1 MVRKRP
7 HLLTAFLASLLV
19 GLTPNFAAAKA
30 PTDKTLLWEIS
41 GNGLAQPSYL
51 FGTIHSGCAKNLVL
65 SRQQQQAIAK
75 SQQLYLEIDLNNTST
90 YIGAGALML
99 MPGGQSL
106 RDVLTGAE
114 YHKVKN
120 FFEGKRGIPMWTLV
134 NIRPFYLSAMVGSSK
149 PSKTRCVTDSR
160 ENFLMREAKKYNMA
174 VHGLETPEEVNDV
187 QNSIPMR
194 DEVAL
199 LLQAIDNYQAPTQNT
214 KAIDRLNQLYAQQDI
229 AGLHRLIAEDPT
241 NTASDRVLWQ
251 ALLDRRNR
259 QWLPNMRQAMATKPT
274 FFGVGAGH
282 LGGDAGLISLLQA
295 EGYTVRPVFDKR

>member
-1 MVRKRP
+1 MTRKRP

-30 PTDKTLLWEIS
+30 PIEKTLLWEIS

-90 YIGAGALML
+90 FLGAGALML

-114 YHKVKN
+114 YHKVKK
-120 FFEGKRGIPMWTLV
+120 FFEGTRGIPMWTLA
-134 NIRPFYLSAMVGSSK
+134 NIRPFYLSTMVGTSR
-149 PSKTRCVTDSR
+149 PSKTRCATDSR
-160 ENFLMREAKKYNMA
+160 ENFLMRAAKKHQLEVY
-174 VHGLETPEEVNDV
+174 GLETPEEVNDV

-199 LLQAIDNYQAPTQNT
+199 LLQAIDNYQVPA
-214 KAIDRLNQLYAQQDI
+214 KEIDLLHQLYDQQDI
-229 AGLHRLIAEDPT
+229 AALHRLIVEDPT
-241 NTASDRVLWQ
+241 NTASDRVMWQ

-259 QWLPNMRQAMATKPT
+259 QWLPNMRQAMTAKPT

-282 LGGDAGLISLLQA
+282 LGGEAGLISLLQA

>member
-1 MVRKRP
+1 MARKRP
-7 HLLTAFLASLLV
+7 HLLTALLASLLM

-30 PTDKTLLWEIS
+30 PTEKTLLWEIS

-51 FGTIHSGCAKNLVL
+51 FGTIHSGCAKTLVL

-114 YHKVKN
+114 YHKVKK
-120 FFEGKRGIPMWTLV
+120 FFEGKRGIPMWTLA
-134 NIRPFYLSAMVGSSK
+134 NIRPFYLSAMVGTSQ
-149 PSKTRCVTDSR
+149 PRTTNCATDSR
-160 ENFLMREAKKYNMA
+160 ENFLMRAAKKQKIE

-187 QNSIPMR
+187 QNSIPMH

-199 LLQAIDNYQAPTQNT
+199 LLQAIDNYQVPTKET
-214 KAIDRLNQLYAQQDI
+214 DRLNQLYAQQDI
-229 AGLHRLIAEDPT
+229 AALHRLIAEDPT
-241 NTASDRVLWQ
+241 STSSDRVMWQ

-259 QWLPNMRQAMATKPT
+259 QWIPNMRQAMAAKPT

-282 LGGDAGLISLLQA
+282 LGGEVGLISLLQA
-295 EGYTVRPVFDKR
+295 EGYIVRPVFDKR

>member
-1 MVRKRP
+1 MARKRP

-30 PTDKTLLWEIS
+30 PTEKTLLWEIS

-90 YIGAGALML
+90 YISAGALML

-120 FFEGKRGIPMWTLV
+120 FFEGKRGIPMWTLA
-134 NIRPFYLSAMVGSSK
+134 NIRPFYLSAMVGTSK
-149 PSKTRCVTDSR
+149 PSKNRCTTDSR
-160 ENFLMREAKKYNMA
+160 ENFLMRAAKKHKLE

-187 QNSIPMR
+187 QNSVPMR

-199 LLQAIDNYQAPTQNT
+199 LLQAIDNYQVPSKEAE
-214 KAIDRLNQLYAQQDI
+214 RLNQLYAQQDI
-229 AGLHRLIAEDPT
+229 AALHRLIAEDPT
-241 NTASDRVLWQ
+241 STPSDRVMWQ

-259 QWLPNMRQAMATKPT
+259 QWIPNMRQAMAAKPT

-282 LGGDAGLISLLQA
+282 LGGEVGLISLLQA
-295 EGYTVRPVFDKR
+295 EGYTVRPMFDKR

>member
-1 MVRKRP
+1 MARKRP
-7 HLLTAFLASLLV
+7 HLLTALLASLLV

-30 PTDKTLLWEIS
+30 PTEKTLLWEIS

-65 SRQQQQAIAK
+65 SRQQQQAISK

-90 YIGAGALML
+90 YISAGALML

-114 YHKVKN
+114 YHKVKS
-120 FFEGKRGIPMWTLV
+120 FFEGKRGIPMWTLA
-134 NIRPFYLSAMVGSSK
+134 NIRPFYLSAMVGTSK
-149 PSKTRCVTDSR
+149 PSKTSCATDSR
-160 ENFLMREAKKYNMA
+160 ENFLMRAAKKHKLE

-187 QNSIPMR
+187 QNSVPMR

-199 LLQAIDNYQAPTQNT
+199 LLQAIDNYQVPTKET
-214 KAIDRLNQLYAQQDI
+214 DRLNQLYAQQDI
-229 AGLHRLIAEDPT
+229 AALHRLIAEDPT
-241 NTASDRVLWQ
+241 STPSDRVMWR

-259 QWLPNMRQAMATKPT
+259 QWIPNMRQAMAAKPT

-282 LGGDAGLISLLQA
+282 LGGEVGLISLLQA
-295 EGYTVRPVFDKR
+295 EGYMVRPVFDKR